1 MPDVAAAKT
10 ARKAAVLPRMIEVIV
25 GIAATGV
32 MANPFVVGVDVG
44 SVGMARFV
52 GEVWMFGRG
61 ARIVMNGSWPVGRN
75 VTTANA
81 ARRMLRR
88 RRFAV
93 SHNSDKQRKRNCEES
108 RDGFHSSLQL
118 DHAIDSLP
126 S

>member
-1 MPDVAAAKT
+1 MPDVAAAKA

-118 DHAIDSLP
+118 DRCH
-126 S
+126 